1 MSSFYEQLMAAKGAP
16 KAANSPN
23 SSQMR
28 LAPINLQS
36 AMRKYAEGGGVQALP
51 QPQTPPLTQV
61 SAADISGFVQANLNN
76 PQAIAAATQK
86 YGVSAEALSNA
97 TGYSSQQIN
106 DYFNNAGLNP
116 FGVRMPSP
124 INPYKPEQMPQRPDM
139 SPQMQMP
146 ERPKKP
152 IDPVGEPQIYDYT
165 MPVFPEKNQQNSGFY
180 GVSPGSLP
188 GTPDPDFNSKYG
200 KPDPNFDGSLYEPLM
215 PRPFNPPPEY
225 EPLMP
230 RPFDPPP
237 DLNYN
242 PAFEPQPAMPQQPI
256 MPQPNFDED
265 VIEQKKTALSNV
277 LRELGISPIELQEMI
292 FEDKMKGNQRS
303 LMSLIQAIKG
313 K

>member
-1 MSSFYEQLMAAKGAP
+1 MAAKGAP

-61 SAADISGFVQANLNN
+61 SAADISDFVQANLNN

-116 FGVRMPSP
+116 FDVGMPSP
-124 INPYKPEQMPQRPDM
+124 INRYKPEQMPQRPDM
-139 SPQMQMP
+139 PPQMQMP

-165 MPVFPEKNQQNSGFY
+165 MPVFPEKNQQNSDFY

-200 KPDPNFDGSLYEPLM
+200 KSDPNFDGSLYEPLM
-215 PRPFNPPPEY
+215 PRPASN
-225 EPLMP
+225 LT
-230 RPFDPPP
+230 P

-242 PAFEPQPAMPQQPI
+242 PVFEPQPAMPQQPK
-256 MPQPNFDED
+256 MPQLNFDED
-265 VIEQKKTALSNV
+265 VIEQKKNALSNV